1 MFIFCFCFALIALRE
16 PRGLG
21 SCVDS
26 SYRKCYWDREKC
38 EQTAQ
43 IVVNWIKISIHAA
56 FKIYTNIYIYIGT
69 RNENQINYAISAWG
83 RQYAICIRRT
93 GIIQEWTKNMWMGGE
108 CDLWLRHEIMT
119 TLTTICSY
127 RIGPWVPLGDLI
139 SFNLLLFIYFSLF
152 IPFQNQ
158 QSFTWPTVVTVFV
171 LAIGCVFFAARWAII
186 TMNNRILT

>member
-1 MFIFCFCFALIALRE
+1 MFIFYFCSALIALRQA
-16 PRGLG
+16 RGLG

-43 IVVNWIKISIHAA
+43 IVVNWIKISIQAA
-56 FKIYTNIYIYIGT
+56 FKIYTNICEFEMRIRSITQFQLGVGDMPYMY
-69 RNENQINYAISAWG
+69 
-83 RQYAICIRRT
+83 IRRT

-127 RIGPWVPLGDLI
+127 RIGPWVPLDDLI
-139 SFNLLLFIYFSLF
+139 SFNLVLFIYISLF

-171 LAIGCVFFAARWAII
+171 LAIGCVFFAARWAQQQKYI
-186 TMNNRILT
+186 R